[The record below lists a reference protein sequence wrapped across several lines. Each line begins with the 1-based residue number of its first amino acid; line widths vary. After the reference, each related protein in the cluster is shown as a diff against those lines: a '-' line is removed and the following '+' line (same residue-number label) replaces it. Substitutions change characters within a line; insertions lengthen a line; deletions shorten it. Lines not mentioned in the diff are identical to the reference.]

1 MLGWAGSFGL
11 AVYVGAWCGLFGV
24 ESWVRVFGGSFGS
37 ALDVGGGRLKMLSS
51 ANFEPFSNEVE

>member
-1 MLGWAGSFGL
+1 M
-11 AVYVGAWCGLFGV
+11 GAWCGLFGV

-37 ALDVGGGRLKMLSS
+37 ALDVGGGHLKMLSS

>member
-1 MLGWAGSFGL
+1 M
-11 AVYVGAWCGLFGV
+11 GAWCGLFGV